1 MDINHDLFEPRGER
15 NRQRNYASI
24 AFSREIFNLRLNR
37 LIFTKYQIPEY
48 MELQENV
55 WYWQKKW
62 YKVWITS
69 TGVIPTHQ
77 S

>member
-1 MDINHDLFEPRGER
+1 
-15 NRQRNYASI
+15 
-24 AFSREIFNLRLNR
+24 LRLNR